1 MDRPMF
7 WRSSLGSN
15 ADVEL
20 GGKFELSTSAF
31 EPELVL
37 YYDAEQTPRFAFRT
51 IVNEDART

>member
-1 MDRPMF
+1 MF